1 MLRALRIWFL
11 LHNIKKLQ
19 DDIDHYNGVIDVGSR
34 KLEELLFTIEDREKR
49 IAKLSAEVAMLT
61 PRMCFAGRRC
71 GRERRSV

>member
-61 PRMCFAGRRC
+61 PPDVLCRQAVRT
-71 GRERRSV
+71 